1 MQADTFVDSKG
12 YVSIMLSADTPLEE
26 EILKKMAKQFSM
38 QQSEIIEVTSA
49 ITIFNRN
56 VKGILMGKKIGNGV
70 IGKQEGENEKT
81 KS

>member
-1 MQADTFVDSKG
+1 MQADSFIDSKG

-56 VKGILMGKKIGNGV
+56 VKGILMGSKIGNGV
-70 IGKQEGENEKT
+70 NGKQEIENEKS
-81 KS
+81 K